1 MNILLL
7 FIGGVSTLLW
17 MFQFQCISPTI
28 VHILDFGIGMIV
40 LLANGEI
47 SRITSFFTV
56 CMFCSRPTDRGKKK
70 IQKVWLPFSL
80 ISHLFLQF
88 LDFCFVRLFYWLNFV
103 FVWQIFVRFVFFF
116 LVWPSNLNWF
126 MLCADLCF
134 VESFSK
140 EKKKTLITGFLYW

>member
-7 FIGGVSTLLW
+7 FIGGVRTLLW
-17 MFQFQCISPTI
+17 MFRFQCISPTI

-88 LDFCFVRLFYWLNFV
+88 LDFCYVRLLYWLNFV
-103 FVWQIFVRFVFFF
+103 FVWQIFDRFVFFF
-116 LVWPSNLNWF
+116 RFDPQIWI
-126 MLCADLCF
+126 DLCF
-134 VESFSK
+134 VQIYVLLNYFQ
-140 EKKKTLITGFLYW
+140 KKKKKKKKVDY